1 MKQPVKCGNS
11 SAAAAAGTQKQYYYG
26 LCLRDEV
33 AKKNPKKQLASTLSK
48 HWSVSVPCADNPVL
62 GFPKLKAQCLRV
74 LTRSGETNPFVVRA
88 VRRQIHSFILGAD
101 K

>member
-1 MKQPVKCGNS
+1 MQLLRGHKS
-11 SAAAAAGTQKQYYYG
+11 GTIMAFASEARWQK
-26 LCLRDEV
+26 R
-33 AKKNPKKQLASTLSK
+33 LASTLSK
-48 HWSVSVPCADNPVL
+48 YSPVSVPCADKPVL

-88 VRRQIHSFILGAD
+88 VRRQIHSLILGAD